1 MPQIGTI
8 DVRVIE
14 EAQSRMLSFKK
25 NELDLVEIDGD
36 LVVQALDG
44 DKLKPELVKQGIKL
58 SRMLE
63 PSINYHYWNMQDPV
77 VGGFTPEKI
86 ALRRAMAMAFLLKI

>member
-77 VGGFTPEKI
+77 VGGFTPEK
-86 ALRRAMAMAFLLKI
+86 LPYVVRWQWLFC

>member
-25 NELDLVEIDGD
+25 NELDLVEIDGRSGG
-36 LVVQALDG
+36 A
-44 DKLKPELVKQGIKL
+44 
-58 SRMLE
+58 
-63 PSINYHYWNMQDPV
+63 DP
-77 VGGFTPEKI
+77 
-86 ALRRAMAMAFLLKI
+86 RW